1 MPTPRSTAV
10 DDQAAPVPATT
21 KREADAVLA
30 RATKAL
36 EQVGDLKEEIGGFVK
51 GMTRRVEK
59 LEASSMTVEG
69 IADAVHETMRP
80 IVESANANMAQ
91 ITTRISELQERPEM
105 LEVDRCAEANPLRF
119 SLDDEQIGRIIER
132 ARALVVADLG
142 GPGEGLDPVPGVHGK
157 VLELMRQVRELGKDG
172 TADPTMG
179 GYSFRSIDAAINA
192 VGTAMRTVGLTLE
205 TRITSRNY
213 VSEEGHN
220 SRGNKILWTS
230 CRLVICYAFVDPT
243 DGSKHVFEMAGEA
256 RATDDKA
263 TSKAESMALK
273 YGLIQ
278 ALMIP
283 VAGTA
288 DGDGQSPQVFREGP
302 AESPAPPADPNPAQQ
317 QFTQAEKARRALE
330 ALRQVHLKPAGEQIA
345 ECARIR
351 QKIESE
357 GLATVEID
365 GATLR
370 GHGAATAATLRGG
383 EPGTGF

>member
-1 MPTPRSTAV
+1 MPTPRTTAV

-91 ITTRISELQERPEM
+91 ITTRISELQERPDM

-142 GPGEGLDPVPGVHGK
+142 GGYGVDPVPSVHGK
-157 VLELMRQVRELGKDG
+157 VLELMREVRELGKDG
-172 TADPTMG
+172 QADQSMG
-179 GYSFRSIDAAINA
+179 GYSFRSIDAAISA
-192 VGTAMRTVGLTLE
+192 IGTAMRTVGLTLE
-205 TRITSRNY
+205 TSVRSRDY

-220 SRGNKILWTS
+220 SSGRRILWTS
-230 CRLVICYAFVDPT
+230 CRLVMRYAFVDPT
-243 DGSKHVFEMAGEA
+243 DGSKHLFEMPGEA

-263 TSKAESMALK
+263 TSKSLSMALK

-302 AESPAPPADPNPAQQ
+302 AESPAPPADPTPAQQ

>member
-1 MPTPRSTAV
+1 MPTPRTTAV

-91 ITTRISELQERPEM
+91 ITTRISELQERPDM

-142 GPGEGLDPVPGVHGK
+142 GGYGVDPVPSVHGK
-157 VLELMRQVRELGKDG
+157 VLELMREVRELGKDG
-172 TADPTMG
+172 QADQSMG
-179 GYSFRSIDAAINA
+179 GYSFRSIDAAISA
-192 VGTAMRTVGLTLE
+192 IGTAMRTVGLTLE
-205 TRITSRNY
+205 TSVRSRDY

-220 SRGNKILWTS
+220 SSGRRILWTS
-230 CRLVICYAFVDPT
+230 CRLVMRYAFVDPT
-243 DGSKHVFEMAGEA
+243 DGSKHLFEMPGEA

-263 TSKAESMALK
+263 TSKSLSMALK

-302 AESPAPPADPNPAQQ
+302 AEPAPAAPPAAPAQQ
-317 QFTQAEKARRALE
+317 QFTQAEKARLALD
-330 ALRQVHLKPAGEQIA
+330 ALRQVHTKPTLEAQQLEL
-345 ECARIR
+345 ARVR
-351 QKIESE
+351 QKIETE
-357 GLATVEID
+357 GLATFEID

-370 GHGAATAATLRGG
+370 GHGAAVAGTLRGG